1 MSARWRVVR
10 QSSGGTGTDVC
21 RHRTQWMAYW
31 CARRYERAEPLG
43 VWFDVRPAV
52 TDA

>member
-10 QSSGGTGTDVC
+10 QSSGGIGTDVC
-21 RHRTQWMAYW
+21 RHRSERVAYW
-31 CARRYERAEPLG
+31 CKRRNERREKKFG

-52 TDA
+52 KP